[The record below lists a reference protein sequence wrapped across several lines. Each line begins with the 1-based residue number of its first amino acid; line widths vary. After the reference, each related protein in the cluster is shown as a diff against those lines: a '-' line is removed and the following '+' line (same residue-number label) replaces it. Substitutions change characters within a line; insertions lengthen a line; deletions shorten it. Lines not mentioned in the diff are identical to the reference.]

1 MSVTTTRNIRI
12 RVAPCYVAEE
22 SEPDEERFLFAYHV
36 NIENAGDVPVRLISR
51 HWLITDGD
59 GDESEVRGQ
68 GVVGEQPHLQPGEK
82 FEYTSA
88 CPLPT
93 PVGTMQGSFQMITD
107 TGEAFDA
114 MIDPFTLALPGALN

>member
-1 MSVTTTRNIRI
+1 MSVTTTRKIRI
-12 RVAPCYVAEE
+12 RVAPSYVPEE
-22 SEPDEERFLFAYHV
+22 SEPDDERFLFAYHV
-36 NIENAGDVPVRLISR
+36 NIENIGDVPVRLISR
-51 HWLITDGD
+51 HWIITDGD

-107 TGEAFDA
+107 TGDTFEA
-114 MIDPFTLALPGALN
+114 MINPFTLAQPGALN

>member
-12 RVAPCYVAEE
+12 RVAPCYVPEE
-22 SEPDEERFLFAYHV
+22 SEPEDERYLF
-36 NIENAGDVPVRLISR
+36 ENLGEEPVRLISR
-51 HWLITDGD
+51 HWIITDGD

-68 GVVGEQPHLQPGEK
+68 GVVGEQPHLQPGEQ

-93 PVGTMQGSFQMITD
+93 PVGTMQGSYQMITD
-107 TGEAFDA
+107 GGEAFDA
-114 MIDPFTLALPGALN
+114 MIDPFTLAQPGALN

>member
-1 MSVTTTRNIRI
+1 MSDTTTQNIRV
-12 RVAPCYVAEE
+12 RVAPSYVPEQ

-36 NIENAGDVPVRLISR
+36 KIENKGEVGVRLISR
-51 HWLITDGD
+51 HWVITDGD

-68 GVVGEQPHLQPGEK
+68 GVVGEQPHLQPGES

-107 TGEAFDA
+107 EGQTFDA
-114 MIDPFTLALPGALN
+114 EINAFTLALPGVLN

>member
-1 MSVTTTRNIRI
+1 MSKTTTRNITV
-12 RVAPCYVAEE
+12 RVVPTYVPEQ
-22 SEPDEERFLFAYHV
+22 SEPEEDRYLFAYHV
-36 NIENAGDVPVRLISR
+36 RIENRGEVAVRLISR
-51 HWLITDGD
+51 HWVITDGD

-93 PVGTMQGSFQMITD
+93 PVGTMHGSFQMITD
-107 TGEAFDA
+107 GGETFDA
-114 MIDPFTLALPGALN
+114 EIAPFTLAQPGALN